1 MDSKTAPAADWRR
14 PTAPP
19 TYSSSLSE
27 TAAGSRS
34 SPLDR
39 AGFLSFSTM
48 SWMTP
53 VMWSMS
59 RKQLDFSSLS
69 LSPLDGAHVN
79 GDRLQTLWEQ
89 EVCAVGLQ
97 KASLTRVLLRFQ
109 GDRLLLVLV
118 ITVLFMLALFVGS
131 GVLVHEI
138 LSYVVH
144 PEMWSVFRGV
154 ALCLVLVFVELFRV
168 GCLSLSW
175 AMNLRTGIRLKAG
188 FCMLGFNKI
197 ISLRTHTGVS
207 LGQMVHVL
215 TSDSYRVFEAV
226 LLGPLVLPFPL
237 LLIICSVYSCYI
249 LDYTALIGFF
259 IFLIFILLQLV
270 FARLI
275 NVYQQRAS
283 AITDTRVRTMSEVLT
298 CIKLIKMYVWEES
311 FERKITEIRT
321 AERRILEK
329 AALIQNFSVT
339 ISPLVPIIAATCTF
353 IVHTWLGLPLSTS
366 TAFPV
371 VTIFNCMRFIL
382 SMSPTAVKFL
392 AEAAVSVTRLK
403 RLLLIE
409 NPESY
414 VIQKTDHR
422 SEAIIMDK
430 ATLSWTKPLHPH
442 NTEDRDDLDN
452 KSRHTEVM
460 PTLRS
465 VSFTLN
471 KGKLLGV
478 CGNVGSGKTSL
489 ICSLL
494 EQMHLHQGSVSVD
507 GSIAYTSQQAW
518 VFYGTVQDNILMGE
532 PLDRSRYN
540 RVLSS
545 CNLEAD
551 LRILPH
557 RDQTVLGE
565 QGVSL
570 SGGQKQRISLARA
583 VYSNKDIY
591 LLDDPLSAVDAH
603 AGKHIFEECIKKDL
617 QGKSIIL
624 VTHQLQYMEF
634 CDEVLVLKDGS
645 VLETGSHLDLMK
657 VEGHYAELIT
667 KHLKEQTTGVIQ
679 LKRGVWFV
687 SVTIQLKRGVW
698 CLAPPSVDDAF
709 FSLDLTALDMTD
721 ENTDAPSP
729 DCRAADQLIDQE
741 EQHTSLVTLENV
753 HQYNKAAGAA
763 DQLID
768 QENNTRGLVTWRTFH
783 QYNKAA
789 GGFCVSFFIL
799 LIFIVLITNAAL
811 SYWWLSYWLSQGH
824 GTANVT
830 ASEQGNVSVNG
841 DLLFYQLMFALII
854 VLLLSVCTLK
864 CLCFIKITSHA
875 ATTLHNC
882 LLRKILDSPMRFF
895 EWNPMGRILS
905 CFSRYQDEVDSLV
918 PHHLNALLVFC
929 LIAVCACVVTS
940 VIFPIVLLPL
950 LLLITLFALLLRMF
964 LRNIC
969 ELKKMENISRS
980 PCISLCSSIAQGLS
994 TIQAYNKTWQ
1004 YTQLFQ
1010 RLSDINAN
1018 HFLLFNYAMRWLCF
1032 LVDSLCAVMAL
1043 PVALLVIFSS
1053 NDIRSPPMKAL
1064 ALCFIVQLTSNCQYM
1079 IQSLMEVEARFIS
1092 VERLLEYITGCE
1104 SEGSGPVGQVDQVSE
1119 DWPQCGAITFQD
1131 YQMRYSQNS
1140 PVVLNGLQLHVSGGE
1155 KLGIV
1160 GKTGSGKSSLAA
1172 ALFRLVEPAAGRILI
1187 DGVDITSISLSDL
1200 RRKLSI
1206 IPQDPVL
1213 FTGTV
1218 RYNLDPFSV
1227 HSDEEVWAALEKT
1240 YMKDTVSGLDGKLQ
1254 AELTQD
1260 EGTFSAGQRQL
1271 MCLSRALLRNS
1282 KIVLLDEASASV
1294 DAETDSLIQITIRD
1308 SFQHCTT
1315 LTIAHRIHT
1324 ILQVDRVLVLDH
1336 GQVIEFDHP
1345 DVLKQRPDSLFSS
1358 LLTAANTV
1366 MS

>member
-1 MDSKTAPAADWRR
+1 MCVCVCV
-14 PTAPP
+14 
-19 TYSSSLSE
+19 
-27 TAAGSRS
+27 
-34 SPLDR
+34 
-39 AGFLSFSTM
+39 F
-48 SWMTP
+48 
-53 VMWSMS
+53 
-59 RKQLDFSSLS
+59 
-69 LSPLDGAHVN
+69 
-79 GDRLQTLWEQ
+79 RLQTLWEQ

-144 PEMWSVFRGV
+144 PEMWSVFGGV
-154 ALCLVLVFVELFRV
+154 ALSLVLVSVELFRV

-175 AMNLRTGIRLKAG
+175 AMNLRTGIRLKTG

-197 ISLRTHTGVS
+197 VSLRTHSGVS
-207 LGQMVHVL
+207 LGQMVRVL

-237 LLIICSVYSCYI
+237 LLILCSVYSCYI

-283 AITDTRVRTMSEVLT
+283 AITDTRVRTVSEVLT

-442 NTEDRDDLDN
+442 NTEDRDDLDH

-494 EQMHLHQGSVSVD
+494 EQMHLHQGSVSVN

-518 VFYGTVQDNILMGE
+518 VFCGTVQDNIVMGE
-532 PLDRSRYN
+532 PLDRSRYD

-551 LRILPH
+551 LRVLPH
-557 RDQTVLGE
+557 KDQTVLGE

-667 KHLKEQTTGVIQ
+667 KHLKEQTTPQEEEEDKKKKEVELNGHMD
-679 LKRGVWFV
+679 RGIVN
-687 SVTIQLKRGVW
+687 
-698 CLAPPSVDDAF
+698 P
-709 FSLDLTALDMTD
+709 ALDMTD

-729 DCRAADQLIDQE
+729 DC
-741 EQHTSLVTLENV
+741 
-753 HQYNKAAGAA
+753 KAA

-768 QENNTRGLVTWRTFH
+768 QENSTRGLVTWRTFH

-830 ASEQGNVSVNG
+830 ASEQGNVSVNS

-875 ATTLHNC
+875 ATTLHNG
-882 LLRKILDSPMRFF
+882 LLRKVLDSPMRFF

-940 VIFPIVLLPL
+940 VIFPIMLLPL
-950 LLLITLFALLLRMF
+950 VLLITLFALLLRMF

-1104 SEGSGPVGQVDQVSE
+1104 SEGSGPVGQVNQVSE
-1119 DWPQCGAITFQD
+1119 DWPRCGAITFQD

-1260 EGTFSAGQRQL
+1260 EGTVSAGQRQL

-1282 KIVLLDEASASV
+1282 KIILLDEASASV

>member
-1 MDSKTAPAADWRR
+1 
-14 PTAPP
+14 
-19 TYSSSLSE
+19 
-27 TAAGSRS
+27 
-34 SPLDR
+34 
-39 AGFLSFSTM
+39 
-48 SWMTP
+48 
-53 VMWSMS
+53 
-59 RKQLDFSSLS
+59 
-69 LSPLDGAHVN
+69 
-79 GDRLQTLWEQ
+79 
-89 EVCAVGLQ
+89 
-97 KASLTRVLLRFQ
+97 
-109 GDRLLLVLV
+109 
-118 ITVLFMLALFVGS
+118 
-131 GVLVHEI
+131 
-138 LSYVVH
+138 
-144 PEMWSVFRGV
+144 
-154 ALCLVLVFVELFRV
+154 
-168 GCLSLSW
+168 
-175 AMNLRTGIRLKAG
+175 
-188 FCMLGFNKI
+188 
-197 ISLRTHTGVS
+197 
-207 LGQMVHVL
+207 
-215 TSDSYRVFEAV
+215 
-226 LLGPLVLPFPL
+226 
-237 LLIICSVYSCYI
+237 
-249 LDYTALIGFF
+249 
-259 IFLIFILLQLV
+259 
-270 FARLI
+270 
-275 NVYQQRAS
+275 
-283 AITDTRVRTMSEVLT
+283 
-298 CIKLIKMYVWEES
+298 
-311 FERKITEIRT
+311 
-321 AERRILEK
+321 
-329 AALIQNFSVT
+329 
-339 ISPLVPIIAATCTF
+339 
-353 IVHTWLGLPLSTS
+353 
-366 TAFPV
+366 
-371 VTIFNCMRFIL
+371 
-382 SMSPTAVKFL
+382 
-392 AEAAVSVTRLK
+392 
-403 RLLLIE
+403 
-409 NPESY
+409 
-414 VIQKTDHR
+414 
-422 SEAIIMDK
+422 
-430 ATLSWTKPLHPH
+430 
-442 NTEDRDDLDN
+442 
-452 KSRHTEVM
+452 
-460 PTLRS
+460 
-465 VSFTLN
+465 
-471 KGKLLGV
+471 
-478 CGNVGSGKTSL
+478 
-489 ICSLL
+489 
-494 EQMHLHQGSVSVD
+494 
-507 GSIAYTSQQAW
+507 
-518 VFYGTVQDNILMGE
+518 
-532 PLDRSRYN
+532 
-540 RVLSS
+540 
-545 CNLEAD
+545 
-551 LRILPH
+551 
-557 RDQTVLGE
+557 
-565 QGVSL
+565 
-570 SGGQKQRISLARA
+570 
-583 VYSNKDIY
+583 
-591 LLDDPLSAVDAH
+591 
-603 AGKHIFEECIKKDL
+603 
-617 QGKSIIL
+617 
-624 VTHQLQYMEF
+624 MEF

-657 VEGHYAELIT
+657 VEGHY
-667 KHLKEQTTGVIQ
+667 
-679 LKRGVWFV
+679 
-687 SVTIQLKRGVW
+687 
-698 CLAPPSVDDAF
+698 
-709 FSLDLTALDMTD
+709 
-721 ENTDAPSP
+721 
-729 DCRAADQLIDQE
+729 
-741 EQHTSLVTLENV
+741 
-753 HQYNKAAGAA
+753 
-763 DQLID
+763 LID
-768 QENNTRGLVTWRTFH
+768 QENSTRGLVTWRTFH

-830 ASEQGNVSVNG
+830 ASEQGNVSVNS

-875 ATTLHNC
+875 ATTLHNG
-882 LLRKILDSPMRFF
+882 LLRKVLDSPMRFF

-940 VIFPIVLLPL
+940 VIFPIMLLPL
-950 LLLITLFALLLRMF
+950 VLLITLFALLLRMF

-1004 YTQLFQ
+1004 FQ

-1064 ALCFIVQLTSNCQYM
+1064 ALCFIYM

-1119 DWPQCGAITFQD
+1119 DWPRCGAITFQD

-1218 RYNLDPFSV
+1218 
-1227 HSDEEVWAALEKT
+1227 
-1240 YMKDTVSGLDGKLQ
+1240 SGLDGKLQ

-1260 EGTFSAGQRQL
+1260 EGTVSAGQRQL

-1282 KIVLLDEASASV
+1282 KIILLDEASASV

>member
-1 MDSKTAPAADWRR
+1 MREVLQLLFLWWFIQDHRR
-14 PTAPP
+14 SGGKVSDPHVVQVCDF
-19 TYSSSLSE
+19 
-27 TAAGSRS
+27 RS

-118 ITVLFMLALFVGS
+118 ITVLFMLALF

-259 IFLIFILLQLV
+259 IFLIFILLQV
-270 FARLI
+270 SGHTA
-275 NVYQQRAS
+275 YTHHTS

-311 FERKITEIRT
+311 FERKITGMVLIT
-321 AERRILEK
+321 AGVLRERCWIELTVE
-329 AALIQNFSVT
+329 LFLLQ
-339 ISPLVPIIAATCTF
+339 
-353 IVHTWLGLPLSTS
+353 
-366 TAFPV
+366 AFPV

-382 SMSPTAVKFL
+382 SMSR
-392 AEAAVSVTRLK
+392 VSAD
-403 RLLLIE
+403 
-409 NPESY
+409 S
-414 VIQKTDHR
+414 VILGSVRTDG
-422 SEAIIMDK
+422 S
-430 ATLSWTKPLHPH
+430 PLQ
-442 NTEDRDDLDN
+442 
-452 KSRHTEVM
+452 
-460 PTLRS
+460 
-465 VSFTLN
+465 LN
-471 KGKLLGV
+471 LVPRTSHSQVLGKLLGV

-667 KHLKEQTTGVIQ
+667 KHLKDLCSASLTGCDPAEEG
-679 LKRGVWFV
+679 GVVCF
-687 SVTIQLKRGVW
+687 R
-698 CLAPPSVDDAF
+698 DDPA
-709 FSLDLTALDMTD
+709 
-721 ENTDAPSP
+721 
-729 DCRAADQLIDQE
+729 E
-741 EQHTSLVTLENV
+741 EGEINNMCVLCE
-753 HQYNKAAGAA
+753 AA

-811 SYWWLSYWLSQGH
+811 SYWWLSYWLSQ
-824 GTANVT
+824 

-1064 ALCFIVQLTSNCQYM
+1064 ALCFIYM

>member
-1 MDSKTAPAADWRR
+1 MGNKCHYNYWHNASNR
-14 PTAPP
+14 
-19 TYSSSLSE
+19 SSFFFTVQV
-27 TAAGSRS
+27 TAALS

-311 FERKITEIRT
+311 FERKIT
-321 AERRILEK
+321 ERRILEK

-657 VEGHYAELIT
+657 VEGHYYL
-667 KHLKEQTTGVIQ
+667 
-679 LKRGVWFV
+679 
-687 SVTIQLKRGVW
+687 
-698 CLAPPSVDDAF
+698 
-709 FSLDLTALDMTD
+709 FSLFNLCTASCFQ
-721 ENTDAPSP
+721 P
-729 DCRAADQLIDQE
+729 QE
-741 EQHTSLVTLENV
+741 EEEDKKKTEVELNGHMDRGIVNPEINNMCVLCE
-753 HQYNKAAGAA
+753 AA

-1092 VERLLEYITGCE
+1092 VERLLEYITVK
-1104 SEGSGPVGQVDQVSE
+1104 GSGPVGQVDQVSE

>member
-1 MDSKTAPAADWRR
+1 MDGKTAPAADWR
-14 PTAPP
+14 PSTPQ
-19 TYSSSLSE
+19 TYSSGESE
-27 TAAGSRS
+27 TVAVSRS

-69 LSPLDGAHVN
+69 LSPLDGADVN
-79 GDRLQTLWEQ
+79 GDRLQKLWEQ
-89 EVCAVGLQ
+89 EVCAVGQQ

-109 GDRLLLVLV
+109 KDRLLLVLF
-118 ITVLFMLALFVGS
+118 ITVLLMLALFVGS

-138 LSYVVH
+138 LSYVLH
-144 PEMWSVFRGV
+144 PEMSSVLGGV
-154 ALCLVLVFVELFRV
+154 ALCLVLVSVELFRV
-168 GCLSLSW
+168 GCLTLSW

-197 ISLRTHTGVS
+197 VSLRTHSGVS
-207 LGQMVHVL
+207 VGQMVNIL
-215 TSDSYRVFEAV
+215 TSDSYRLFDAV

-259 IFLIFILLQLV
+259 IFLIFILLQFV

-275 NVYQQRAS
+275 NVYQQKAS
-283 AITDTRVRTMSEVLT
+283 AVTDRRVRTMNEILT

-311 FERKITEIRT
+311 FEKKITEVRAT
-321 AERRILEK
+321 ERRILEM
-329 AALIQNFSVT
+329 AAVIQNFSVT
-339 ISPLVPIIAATCTF
+339 ISPLVPIIAASCTF
-353 IVHTWLGLPLSTS
+353 IIHTW
-366 TAFPV
+366 AFPV

-382 SMSPTAVKFL
+382 SMLPTAVKFL
-392 AEAAVSVTRLK
+392 AEAAVSVHRLK

-409 NPESY
+409 NPKSY
-414 VIQKTDHR
+414 IMQKTDHG
-422 SEAIIMDK
+422 SAAVIMDK
-430 ATLSWTKPLHPH
+430 ATLSWTKPLHPP
-442 NTEDRDDLDN
+442 NTEDRDDLVN
-452 KSRHTEVM
+452 NTRHTVM
-460 PTLRS
+460 PRLRNI
-465 VSFTLN
+465 SFTLN

-494 EQMHLHQGSVSVD
+494 EQMHLQQGSVSVD
-507 GSIAYTSQQAW
+507 GSIAYGSQQAW
-518 VFYGTVQDNILMGE
+518 IFYGTVQDNILMGE

-551 LRILPH
+551 LHILPLG
-557 RDQTVLGE
+557 DQTVLGE
-565 QGVSL
+565 QGVNL

-603 AGKHIFEECIKKDL
+603 VGKHIFEECIKKDL
-617 QGKSIIL
+617 QGKSVIL

-657 VEGHYAELIT
+657 VDGHYAELIT
-667 KHLKEQTTGVIQ
+667 KYLRELTTPQVEVKKEKVELSGHTDRAIVN
-679 LKRGVWFV
+679 
-687 SVTIQLKRGVW
+687 
-698 CLAPPSVDDAF
+698 PAF
-709 FSLDLTALDMTD
+709 DMSD
-721 ENTDAPSP
+721 KNTDASSS
-729 DCRAADQLIDQE
+729 DC
-741 EQHTSLVTLENV
+741 
-753 HQYNKAAGAA
+753 KPA

-768 QENNTRGLVTWRTFH
+768 QENNTHGLVTWRTFQ

-799 LIFIVLITNAAL
+799 LTFIVLITNAAL

-824 GTANVT
+824 GTTNVT
-830 ASEQGNVSVNG
+830 SSERGNVSVNP
-841 DLLFYQLMFALII
+841 DLPFYQLMFALI
-854 VLLLSVCTLK
+854 VVFLLSVCMVK
-864 CLCFIKITSHA
+864 CFCYIKVTFHA
-875 ATTLHNC
+875 STRLHNS
-882 LLRKILDSPMRFF
+882 LLRKILVSPMIFF
-895 EWNPMGRILS
+895 DNTPTGRILN
-905 CFSRYQDEVDSLV
+905 CFSRYQDEMDSLV
-918 PHHLNALLVFC
+918 PHHLNALLIFC
-929 LIAVCACVVTS
+929 LIAVCVCIINS
-940 VIFPIVLLPL
+940 IIFPIMLLPVL
-950 LLLITLFALLLRMF
+950 VLIALFALLVWMF

-980 PCISLCSSIAQGLS
+980 PCISLCTSIAQGLS
-994 TIQAYNKTWQ
+994 TIHAYNKTHK
-1004 YTQLFQ
+1004 YTQLFKS
-1010 RLSDINAN
+1010 LSDINAN

-1032 LVDSLCAVMAL
+1032 LVDSLCAVMTL
-1043 PVALLVIFSS
+1043 PVTLLVIFSS
-1053 NDIRSPPMKAL
+1053 NDVRSPPMKAL
-1064 ALCFIVQLTSNCQYM
+1064 ALCYIIQLTSNCQYM

-1092 VERLLEYITGCE
+1092 VERLLQYIMGCE
-1104 SEGSGPVGQVDQVSE
+1104 LEGSGQLQMDQVSE
-1119 DWPQCGAITFQD
+1119 DWPQHGAITFQD
-1131 YQMRYSQNS
+1131 YKMRYRPNS
-1140 PVVLNGLQLHVSGGE
+1140 PVALNGLQLHIRAGE

-1160 GKTGSGKSSLAA
+1160 GKNGSGKSSLAV
-1172 ALFRLVEPAAGRILI
+1172 ALLRLVEPAAGSILI
-1187 DGVDITSISLSDL
+1187 DGVDITTIGLSDL

-1218 RYNLDPFSV
+1218 RYNLDPFSTY
-1227 HSDEEVWAALEKT
+1227 SDEEVWAALEKT
-1240 YMKDTVSGLDGKLQ
+1240 YMKDAICSLEGNLQ
-1254 AELTQD
+1254 AELTD
-1260 EGTFSAGQRQL
+1260 NGGTFSVGQRQL
-1271 MCLSRALLRNS
+1271 MCLSRALLRSS
-1282 KIVLLDEASASV
+1282 KIILLDEAMASV
-1294 DAETDSLIQITIRD
+1294 DPETDALIQITIREA
-1308 SFQHCTT
+1308 FQHCTV

-1324 ILQVDRVLVLDH
+1324 VLQADRILVLNH
-1336 GQVIEFDHP
+1336 GEVIEFDHP
-1345 DVLKQRPDSLFSS
+1345 DVLKQRPDSLFSA